1 MHKLLN
7 ELVIINEEL
16 LRENEEKEK
25 RAAELFIAY
34 KEKDK
39 LLNELVGA
47 NQVLLF
53 HGVENKKRAAEL
65 LIANE
70 EKEKRAAELLI
81 ANEEKAKRV
90 DELVIANEELLFQ
103 NQEKEKRAA
112 ELLIANEEKEKR
124 AAELFIANE
133 EKEKRAAELLIANEE
148 KAKRAA
154 ELFIANEEK
163 AKRVDE
169 LIIANEELLCENE
182 KKEKRAAE
190 LLIANEEKEKRTAE
204 LLIAN
209 EEKEKRAAELFIANE
224 EKATRVNELVIAN
237 KGSEA
242 ALKVKTQFIANMSHE
257 IRTPMNGIIGLSSL
271 ALNQP
276 ISPDVH
282 DYLVGIESSAKSLL
296 TILNDVL
303 DFSKLEAGKVELD
316 QVPFQ
321 LTDILSNA
329 HYLFIESAKAKGLEL
344 ICLSKLDIKTKLI
357 GDAFRINQVLSNL
370 IGNAIKFT
378 MKGTITLTV
387 GLKGMEGSNITLRFS
402 VKDTGIGMS
411 PEAQVKILEPF
422 TQADNSITR
431 NFGGTGLGL
440 YISNELLGLMGSK
453 LIVASCDG
461 QGSTFSF
468 DLLLGNASEK

>member
-39 LLNELVGA
+39 LLNELVDA

-90 DELVIANEELLFQ
+90 DELIIANEELLRE
-103 NQEKEKRAA
+103 NEK
-112 ELLIANEEKEKR
+112 
-124 AAELFIANE
+124 
-133 EKEKRAAELLIANEE
+133 KEKRAAELLIANEE

-154 ELFIANEEK
+154 ELFVANEEK

>member
-1 MHKLLN
+1 M
-7 ELVIINEEL
+7 
-16 LRENEEKEK
+16 
-25 RAAELFIAY
+25 
-34 KEKDK
+34 
-39 LLNELVGA
+39 
-47 NQVLLF
+47 
-53 HGVENKKRAAEL
+53 
-65 LIANE
+65 
-70 EKEKRAAELLI
+70 
-81 ANEEKAKRV
+81 

-103 NQEKEKRAA
+103 SQ
-112 ELLIANEEKEKR
+112 
-124 AAELFIANE
+124 
-133 EKEKRAAELLIANEE
+133 
-148 KAKRAA
+148 
-154 ELFIANEEK
+154 
-163 AKRVDE
+163 
-169 LIIANEELLCENE
+169 
-182 KKEKRAAE
+182 
-190 LLIANEEKEKRTAE
+190 
-204 LLIAN
+204 
-209 EEKEKRAAELFIANE
+209 EKEKRAAELFIANE

>member
-1 MHKLLN
+1 
-7 ELVIINEEL
+7 
-16 LRENEEKEK
+16 
-25 RAAELFIAY
+25 
-34 KEKDK
+34 
-39 LLNELVGA
+39 
-47 NQVLLF
+47 
-53 HGVENKKRAAEL
+53 
-65 LIANE
+65 
-70 EKEKRAAELLI
+70 
-81 ANEEKAKRV
+81 
-90 DELVIANEELLFQ
+90 
-103 NQEKEKRAA
+103 
-112 ELLIANEEKEKR
+112 
-124 AAELFIANE
+124 IANE

>member
-1 MHKLLN
+1 M
-7 ELVIINEEL
+7 
-16 LRENEEKEK
+16 
-25 RAAELFIAY
+25 
-34 KEKDK
+34 
-39 LLNELVGA
+39 
-47 NQVLLF
+47 
-53 HGVENKKRAAEL
+53 KK
-65 LIANE
+65 
-70 EKEKRAAELLI
+70 KTKRAAELLI

-103 NQEKEKRAA
+103 SDEKEKRAA
-112 ELLIANEEKEKR
+112 ELLIANQ
-124 AAELFIANE
+124 
-133 EKEKRAAELLIANEE
+133 
-148 KAKRAA
+148 
-154 ELFIANEEK
+154 EK

-169 LIIANEELLCENE
+169 LVIANE
-182 KKEKRAAE
+182 
-190 LLIANEEKEKRTAE
+190 
-204 LLIAN
+204 
-209 EEKEKRAAELFIANE
+209 
-224 EKATRVNELVIAN
+224 
-237 KGSEA
+237 GSEA

-271 ALNQP
+271 ALNHVL
-276 ISPDVH
+276 SPEVH

-316 QVPFQ
+316 QIPFQ
-321 LTDILSNA
+321 LIDILSNA
-329 HYLFIESAKAKGLEL
+329 HYLFSESAKAKGFEL
-344 ICLSKLDIKTKLI
+344 ICLSKIDLKTRLI

-378 MKGTITLTV
+378 MEGAITLTV
-387 GLKGMEGSNITLRFS
+387 GLRGMEGPNMILRFS

-411 PEAQVKILEPF
+411 PEAQAKILEPF

-453 LIVASCDG
+453 LIVSSSDG

-468 DLLLGNASEK
+468 DLALGRLELDI